1 MTGQEIIQSKIQLL
15 VEGND
20 HRNFFSAFIRH
31 LSIEDIQ
38 VRDFRGVRDLRRFLP
53 AFVSEPGFR
62 DSVQSVG
69 IVRDAENSAA
79 SAFQSVQSSLKRTG
93 LPAPERPSVRSGNSP
108 AVSVLIL
115 PGNGR
120 AGMLET
126 LLCETFAGTPE
137 DDCINSFF
145 ECIGAIDAAAVKR
158 PDKARAWAYLTTR
171 PDPHHSVGFAAAKG
185 YWGDFN
191 QPVFSGVRDFLRSL

>member
-1 MTGQEIIQSKIQLL
+1 VKIDWFDTVQNL
-15 VEGND
+15 
-20 HRNFFSAFIRH
+20 
-31 LSIEDIQ
+31 
-38 VRDFRGVRDLRRFLP
+38 GV
-53 AFVSEPGFR
+53 
-62 DSVQSVG
+62 
-69 IVRDAENSAA
+69 VRDAEKSAENT
-79 SAFQSVQSSLKRTG
+79 FKSVQGSLRDVG
-93 LPAPERPSVRSGNSP
+93 LTVPDRPALFCGNSP